1 MVDESDIE
9 LRPGLEKVLSSCRDS
24 KIPFLVFSAGIGD
37 LIERVLL
44 KRQMMYDNMHLVS
57 NMMKFNQADICVG
70 FNAPLI
76 HVLNKSEVQVEQTP
90 YASQIETRPN
100 VILIGDSCA
109 DTQMAHGIKHDCCLN
124 IGLLNHDIEHLEPR
138 YLQTFDI
145 VIEGDANLNPI
156 LAILDSI

>member
-1 MVDESDIE
+1 MIEQNNIE
-9 LRPGLEKVLSSCRDS
+9 LRPGLDTMLSYCRDTNV
-24 KIPFLVFSAGIGD
+24 PFLVFSAGIGD

-44 KRQMMYDNMHLVS
+44 KHQLLFDNMHIVS
-57 NMMKFNQADICVG
+57 NMMQFDQDDVCVG
-70 FNAPLI
+70 FNEPLI
-76 HVLNKSEVQVEQTP
+76 HVLNKSEVQVEKTP
-90 YASQIETRPN
+90 YSPLVENRSN

-156 LAILDSI
+156 MEILEFM